1 MSLDDSPML
10 EPSHT
15 VANHYKYRAGF
26 PEKSLNEHVP
36 RREGQTKEVASIQAT
51 IAVRGPPLSKP
62 DKILTMAEPDRP
74 YDMWPDPDHGLKDT
88 RGALIPEGLND
99 NRDGTFSIVGTHQL
113 GAPRVVSKRRV
124 SLHKDPTVETCLPS
138 LKKAEIEEEERKRRQ
153 MGASMVKHTTH
164 KPAADPEG
172 LWKYI
177 CSMVDDDLA
186 RPTHPS
192 FDHLLALPR
201 IRDLNIIDKRLNP
214 KHLIHSTLTV
224 GLVIQVTGVER
235 QTKQCTA
242 CRRGDGPFQECVSIC
257 PELANEVAQSNPPL
271 ATSPSNRWCC
281 MNCVV
286 NRQTSQCSL
295 KASML
300 ERSED
305 GSVKER
311 IPHWMVDSEQ
321 RPPAGMTKKLK
332 EASQDTVSVDDET
345 NSSYRRSGRLR
356 PQFETKPS
364 SASPKRSFESMD
376 MAFSQ
381 VAAAASQEEEA
392 SSSLRASKRVRG
404 MQSPATVLTSSI
416 QDSLMVEDW
425 EMEAKVIPRGNGSSD
440 NLALSSSYQQNSSA
454 SYSTQIIP
462 SSFPSLSMYVIR
474 IPSGS
479 SHCLGG
485 ATTSNESQHQNR
497 MCTVISGKLRVK
509 IQAVDDE
516 TDNAEFNI
524 GLLGV
529 FKLVVGM
536 EAKVENRG
544 YIDAVLQVVGTY

>member
-1 MSLDDSPML
+1 
-10 EPSHT
+10 
-15 VANHYKYRAGF
+15 
-26 PEKSLNEHVP
+26 
-36 RREGQTKEVASIQAT
+36 
-51 IAVRGPPLSKP
+51 
-62 DKILTMAEPDRP
+62 
-74 YDMWPDPDHGLKDT
+74 
-88 RGALIPEGLND
+88 
-99 NRDGTFSIVGTHQL
+99 
-113 GAPRVVSKRRV
+113 
-124 SLHKDPTVETCLPS
+124 
-138 LKKAEIEEEERKRRQ
+138 
-153 MGASMVKHTTH
+153 MVKPTTH

-321 RPPAGMTKKLK
+321 RPPAGMAKKLK

-364 SASPKRSFESMD
+364 SESPKRSFESMD

-440 NLALSSSYQQNSSA
+440 SKYLQRPLPVNHFLLPIAPFLPSFPFFPRYLLIPYFPLHQQTSPYPPPTNKTPQPPPPPKSSPPLSHPSPCTSSESPREAPTALEAPLHQTSHSIRIVCAQSFPA
-454 SYSTQIIP
+454 SYASKSKQWTTKQTMP
-462 SSFPSLSMYVIR
+462 SSISDYLACLSWWWGWKRRLR
-474 IPSGS
+474 I
-479 SHCLGG
+479 GG
-485 ATTSNESQHQNR
+485 ILMLCCR
-497 MCTVISGKLRVK
+497 
-509 IQAVDDE
+509 
-516 TDNAEFNI
+516 
-524 GLLGV
+524 LLVPTKG
-529 FKLVVGM
+529 
-536 EAKVENRG
+536 E
-544 YIDAVLQVVGTY
+544 

>member
-1 MSLDDSPML
+1 
-10 EPSHT
+10 
-15 VANHYKYRAGF
+15 
-26 PEKSLNEHVP
+26 
-36 RREGQTKEVASIQAT
+36 
-51 IAVRGPPLSKP
+51 
-62 DKILTMAEPDRP
+62 
-74 YDMWPDPDHGLKDT
+74 
-88 RGALIPEGLND
+88 
-99 NRDGTFSIVGTHQL
+99 
-113 GAPRVVSKRRV
+113 
-124 SLHKDPTVETCLPS
+124 
-138 LKKAEIEEEERKRRQ
+138 
-153 MGASMVKHTTH
+153 MVKPTTH

-321 RPPAGMTKKLK
+321 RPPAGMAKKLK

-364 SASPKRSFESMD
+364 SESPKRSFESMD

-404 MQSPATVLTSSI
+404 MQSPVTVLTSSI

-440 NLALSSSYQQNSSA
+440 SKYLQRPLPVNHFLLPIAPFLPSFPFFSKVSTNPLLSPPPTDLALSSSYQQNSSA
-454 SYSTQIIP
+454 SSSTQIIP